1 MHSSFRR
8 FALLFTAAAL
18 LFGSGV
24 ASAQTDPPP
33 AGLRLS
39 LGDAVGRALEE
50 GTNARLARSA
60 QERAELGRSEAL
72 YNLGPQADARLMR
85 YNESINLQTFGFTIP
100 GQPPVVGPFNVTDAQ
115 ITAAMQVFNL
125 AAIRLY
131 QSRQQGVKAS
141 RYDLERVENDVA
153 TAVARLYVLVQRA
166 DAQIASRAADVKLF
180 EQLSSVAGHEF
191 EAGTG
196 TRLDVAQ
203 ANLQVSRARE
213 ALLIAQNERASA
225 ALALLNAIAADE
237 SSEIVLVDPLPAP
250 QAAPAAADALSR
262 AKGARPELKALDAH
276 VREAELALQAA
287 KSRWVPRVGV
297 EFQGDMSGNKSTDLL
312 WSRRIAGSVSVPIF
326 RGEIPV
332 QIARARLELEDVTTQ
347 RDSIL
352 RDVERDVRTSI
363 LSLTNAE
370 ARVKVAEESVK
381 VAEEALTIARDRKGA
396 GYGSPVEVDRA
407 EDQYQQAHEA
417 LIAAQADAALANVA
431 LQHATGD
438 IRTIVPGE
446 SR

>member
-1 MHSSFRR
+1 M
-8 FALLFTAAAL
+8 LFSTT
-18 LFGSGV
+18 V
-24 ASAQTDPPP
+24 ASAQMAASPTPEG
-33 AGLRLS
+33 AVRLS
-39 LGDAVGRALEE
+39 LADAVRQALEE

-60 QERAELGRSEAL
+60 QERAELSRSEAL
-72 YNLGPQADARLMR
+72 YNLGPQADARLLR
-85 YNESINLQTFGFTIP
+85 YNESLNLQTFGFSIP

-141 RYDLERVENDVA
+141 RFELERVENDVA

-166 DAQIASRAADVKLF
+166 DAQVASRAADVKLF
-180 EQLSSVAGHEF
+180 EQLSTVAGHEF

-213 ALLIAQNERASA
+213 ALLIAQNDRASA

-237 SSEIVLVDPLPAP
+237 GTELVLVDPLPAP
-250 QAAPAAADALSR
+250 QMAPATADALAR
-262 AKGARPELKALDAH
+262 AKAGRPELKALDAH

-287 KSRWVPRVGV
+287 KSRWIPRVGV

-312 WSRRIAGSVSVPIF
+312 WSRRIAGSISVPIF

-347 RDSIL
+347 RDSIV
-352 RDVERDVRTSI
+352 RDVERDVRTSL

-370 ARVKVAEESVK
+370 ARVNVAQESVK
-381 VAEEALTIARDRKGA
+381 VAEEALTIARDRKSA

-417 LIAAQADAALANVA
+417 LIAAQADAALASVA

-438 IRTIVPGE
+438 VRAMVPGAA
-446 SR
+446 R